1 MERLD
6 FESPSPESN
15 DPGDK
20 PQRPNPIARVLGR
33 LRQVRLEPPQGGLP
47 WKRLSLAALV
57 IVAALV
63 AGKFVRASFRSID
76 PGYVGVSV
84 SRFSGSMDVLAPGTH
99 FRPRLFYEIHPVRV
113 SDQLL
118 AGDEAIFKVSTRE
131 GVMAQVSIQA
141 RWAVDRGKLL
151 TKWAALP
158 PDPGRELVAPV
169 VAAAFRAASPRYE
182 VLALVAEKRE
192 ELAQAAARVAR
203 ERLADSGIQLK
214 EVLIGEIVL
223 PPEFERGR
231 VAMVDEVQNTERM
244 EVTLKLKEKEV
255 VKTRLE
261 AEAQKARQ
269 IEAAEA
275 MAAQRVIGAK
285 AEAEAMKFVLALKEK
300 EIQQKKLEAEADK
313 ESRVKK
319 AKADAEIT
327 RIAAEA
333 ESERRRKMADAEAY
347 SIRQTT
353 TAQFENLQREAE
365 LVTAHPL
372 LIPKTFA
379 DRLAEDVQVILT
391 PSIGGEAFT
400 DEVLRRAASGV
411 PPVEPRP
418 DRPATTKL
426 AKKKN

>member
-6 FESPSPESN
+6 FEAPSPESN
-15 DPGDK
+15 EPGGK
-20 PQRPNPIARVLGR
+20 PDRPNPIARVLGR
-33 LRQVRLEPPQGGLP
+33 LRQVRFEPPQGHIP

-63 AGKFVRASFRSID
+63 AGKFVRSSFRSID
-76 PGYVGVSV
+76 PGYIGVSV
-84 SRFSGSMDVLAPGTH
+84 SRLSGDLDTLSPGTH

-118 AGDEAIFKVSTRE
+118 SGNDAVFKISTRE

-158 PDPGRELVAPV
+158 PDPGRELVAPI

-261 AEAQKARQ
+261 AQAQKAQ
-269 IEAAEA
+269 QLEAAEA
-275 MAAQRVIGAK
+275 MAAQRVIAAK
-285 AEAEAMKFVLALKEK
+285 AEADAMKFVLALKEK

-313 ESRVKK
+313 ESRVKR
-319 AKADAEIT
+319 AKADAEIA
-327 RIAAEA
+327 RIHAEA
-333 ESERRRKMADAEAY
+333 ESDRRRKMADAEAY
-347 SIRQTT
+347 AIRQTSE
-353 TAQFENLQREAE
+353 AQFENLRREAE
-365 LVTAHPL
+365 LVTAHPM

-379 DRLAEDVQVILT
+379 DRLADGVQVILT

-400 DEVLRRAASGV
+400 DEVLRRAANGV

-418 DRPATTKL
+418 ERPATSTQ
-426 AKKKN
+426 AKKQ

>member
-1 MERLD
+1 
-6 FESPSPESN
+6 
-15 DPGDK
+15 
-20 PQRPNPIARVLGR
+20 
-33 LRQVRLEPPQGGLP
+33 
-47 WKRLSLAALV
+47 
-57 IVAALV
+57 VAARLV
-63 AGKFVRASFRSID
+63 RTSFRSVP
-76 PGYVGVSV
+76 PGHVGVAV
-84 SRFSGSMDVLAPGTH
+84 SRISGSLDTLAPGTH
-99 FRPRLFYEIHPVRV
+99 FRPTLFTEIHNVRV

-118 AGDEAIFKVSTRE
+118 SGPESAFKISTKE
-131 GVMAQVSIQA
+131 GVMAQVAVQA
-141 RWAVDRGKLL
+141 RWAIDRDKLL

-269 IEAAEA
+269 VEQAEA
-275 MAAQRVIGAK
+275 LAAQRVIAAK
-285 AEAEAMKFVLALKEK
+285 AESEAMKFVLALKEK
-300 EIQQKKLEAEADK
+300 EIQQRKLEAEADK
-313 ESRVKK
+313 ESRVKR
-319 AKADAEIT
+319 AKADAEIA

-347 SIRQTT
+347 AIRQTS

-365 LVTAHPL
+365 LVSAHPL

-379 DRLAEDVQVILT
+379 DRLADDVQVILT

-400 DEVLRRAASGV
+400 DEVLRRAANGQ
-411 PPVEPRP
+411 PPVAPRAEAP
-418 DRPATTKL
+418 PVAVQ
-426 AKKKN
+426 AKKPSRRSVH